1 MERHAAVAEALRSR
15 PPLYTTMRTDHSF
28 NERTIY
34 EAALP
39 TVEARMQNTLAAERA
54 RANMLVRNKIV
65 MDAYAAQDRLV
76 RNLNAQHID
85 TGMAGWDRHVDPM
98 TGLPVFRA
106 ENDEENCPIIPLPT
120 DAVVAHTPAAQ
131 SRTDLVPIQEHVCRQ
146 ACMVMGVP
154 PFAVGM
160 QGGGQAMG
168 AQAASSAGSLKTTVD
183 RFRHM
188 LTTVL
193 SDVYEL
199 LYDDKEQVTV
209 VFPSTQ
215 DHTRMSALFQQR
227 VLTYD
232 AYKTYVGQ
240 SMALDE
246 SLLEQEDP
254 RVADDAQVPE
264 AAPPRKKPKKTNDSR
279 VGRKEDE
286 DV

>member
-34 EAALP
+34 EATLP
-39 TVEARMQNTLAAERA
+39 TVEARMQNTLSAERA

-131 SRTDLVPIQEHVCRQ
+131 ARTDLVPIQEHVCRQ

-154 PFAVGM
+154 PFLVGM

-168 AQAASSAGSLKTTVD
+168 AQASSSSGSLKTTVD

-188 LTTVL
+188 LATVL
-193 SDVYEL
+193 SDIYQL
-199 LYDDKEQVTV
+199 LYDDKAQVTV

-215 DHTRMSALFQQR
+215 NQAAMASLFKER

-232 AYKTYVGQ
+232 AYKMFVGQ
-240 SMALDE
+240 TMALDE
-246 SLLEQEDP
+246 RSLEDSDP
-254 RVADDAQVPE
+254 REVENDLRRPTEE
-264 AAPPRKKPKKTNDSR
+264 ASKPPPPKKQRT
-279 VGRKEDE
+279 KDE
-286 DV
+286 D